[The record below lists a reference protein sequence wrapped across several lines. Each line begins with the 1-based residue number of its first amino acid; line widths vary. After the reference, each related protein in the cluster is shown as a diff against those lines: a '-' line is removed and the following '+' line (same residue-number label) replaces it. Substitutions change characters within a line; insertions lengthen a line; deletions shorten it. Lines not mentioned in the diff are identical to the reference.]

1 MTVIGDKRSFAFE
14 TSSCTDYPSDKFLTV
29 DIYIADKC
37 VTILDNSAYVP
48 QFLGDIEATLNH
60 MRNNITWLQ
69 YRNDLSDMNLA
80 EAHLHLSKTEDR
92 LKFLQWGPTTD
103 DISSHLI
110 VFQDSLWITA
120 FLYSENPD
128 YEIND
133 PIVQGAR
140 LSPFD
145 LISTLDQQCQ
155 LMRKLN
161 E

>member
-14 TSSCTDYPSDKFLTV
+14 TSPCKDYPSNNFLPV
-29 DIYIADKC
+29 DIYIANKC
-37 VTILDNSAYVP
+37 VTVLDNSAYLP

-60 MRNNITWLQ
+60 MRNNIKWLQ
-69 YRNDLSDMNLA
+69 YRNDLSGMNLT
-80 EAHLHLSKTEDR
+80 EAHLHLSKTEVG
-92 LKFLQWGPTTD
+92 LKFLNWGSTTD

-128 YEIND
+128 YAIND
-133 PIVQGAR
+133 PIVHGAR

-145 LISTLDQQCQ
+145 LIATLDQQCQ
-155 LMRKLN
+155 LMRN
-161 E
+161 FGG